1 MDQRVSLITLG
12 VEDIAGATAFYEA
25 LGWQR
30 AGESMDEIIFFQLS
44 GQVLAL
50 YPKALM
56 AEDLGRDLGDGPG
69 SMALAQNL
77 ATREA
82 VDRLFAEAVSAG
94 ATPLKLPHD
103 TAWGGYVAYVADPDG
118 HAWEFA
124 HVPMFPLAEDGS
136 LTLPSVSAPGSAPG
150 SASVT
155 TP

>member
-12 VEDIAGATAFYEA
+12 VENIERTTAFYEA

-30 AGESMDEIIFFQLS
+30 AGESMDEIAFFQL
-44 GQVLAL
+44 GGLVLAL

-56 AEDLGRDLGDGPG
+56 AEDLGRDLGDGTG

-77 ATREA
+77 DTREA

-94 ATPLKLPHD
+94 ATPLKLPYD
-103 TAWGGYVAYVADPDG
+103 TPWGGYVAYVSDPDG

-124 HVPMFPLAEDGS
+124 HVPMFPLAADGS
-136 LTLPSVSAPGSAPG
+136 LTLPSVGG
-150 SASVT
+150 GT
-155 TP
+155 DR